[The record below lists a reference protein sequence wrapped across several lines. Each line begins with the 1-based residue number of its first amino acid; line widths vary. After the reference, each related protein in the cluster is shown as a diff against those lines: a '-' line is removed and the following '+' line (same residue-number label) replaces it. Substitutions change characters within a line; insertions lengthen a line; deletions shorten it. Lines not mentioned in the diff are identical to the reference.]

1 MREERFNVS
10 YIIPVRDLKLK
21 GGPGTVAT
29 TLTDMKSTEVQDKVR
44 KVLDAE
50 EAGFLYRLR
59 SNLKTLMPHQKMTIV
74 NYDNY
79 DIAQQRQHTASTAPE
94 RPWGRLL
101 KEPQIFL
108 CHQNSSALSP
118 MKEKLMGYSPP

>member
-10 YIIPVRDLKLK
+10 YIIPVRDLTLK

-44 KVLDAE
+44 KILDAE

-59 SNLKTLMPHQKMTIV
+59 SKMTIV

-94 RPWGRLL
+94 QPWGRLL
-101 KEPQIFL
+101 TESQIFL
-108 CHQNSSALSP
+108 CHQHSSDLSP